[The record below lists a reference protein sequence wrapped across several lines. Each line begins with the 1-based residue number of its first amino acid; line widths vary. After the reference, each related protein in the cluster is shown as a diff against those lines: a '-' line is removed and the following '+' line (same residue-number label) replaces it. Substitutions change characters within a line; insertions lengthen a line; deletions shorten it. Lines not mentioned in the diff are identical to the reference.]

1 MDNCRLKYF
10 CFIERNSFEGVGYH
24 HQLNNM
30 RKFVRLQISIF
41 LSLPLPKSLHRTPKG
56 ISSFS
61 EYVHGRI

>member
-30 RKFVRLQISIF
+30 RKFVRLQISIET
-41 LSLPLPKSLHRTPKG
+41 LPKSLHRTPKG
-56 ISSFS
+56 FSSFS